1 MIGAVEGINNI
12 NTVKLF
18 NASNA
23 FKASTVKPAEQE
35 NTKEIGINIR
45 ENSILKN
52 INVAEIKEYANS
64 VGEINLSEDDIKYG
78 LKYGRS
84 VLVSYSA

>member
-12 NTVKLF
+12 STVKIF
-18 NASNA
+18 NATSA
-23 FKASTVKPAEQE
+23 FKASAVKSTEQE
-35 NTKEIGINIR
+35 VQQDIGINIR
-45 ENSILKN
+45 ENSILRN

-64 VGEINLSEDDIKYG
+64 VGEVNLSEEDIKYG

-84 VLVSYSA
+84 VLVNYSA